1 MSRDDHKVSNIS
13 SDAIF
18 AVRPIGPLS
27 FIVAFT
33 FCFILL
39 FLDLRNN
46 ISDSYRGYGH
56 DLLNPIFK
64 IIDLPRMVFEKSKL
78 RFKGRNEILEELEEK
93 NRTIKELEVVSMQL
107 QEIQKINEELGF
119 TWDSVLNKK
128 ENYFLTKKVQISGNS
143 FNPLLVLE
151 TYRNIQLSKGSAVI
165 SKQGIVGRVSSFGS
179 KNLEVMLV
187 QDSKSFIPIKTS
199 ITDYHAIVQG
209 AGLERE
215 GKLINVKKTAN
226 IKIGEKILTS
236 GVAGVFPYGYVVG
249 IISEIEDL
257 PDNKY
262 LEAKVL
268 FSSNPKNIDF
278 FLVNQDNKKSK
289 NF

>member
-1 MSRDDHKVSNIS
+1 MSRDDHKVSKIS

-27 FIVAFT
+27 FIAAFS

-257 PDNKY
+257 PDDKY
-262 LEAKVL
+262 LNAKVL